1 MRLRTDV
8 SIEDS
13 VDRFGQ
19 QIVLVHDPVAHR
31 SFALP
36 RLAGS
41 IARRLQGEVEVDELD
56 DLARELDGTA
66 GSEDIEAFVARLSEL
81 CLLDEAL
88 SAAEIQRLAREANR
102 EEQWQGL
109 RSIVRFAAERVPCYR
124 DKLAALGIT
133 GRLETPEDLAAIP
146 LLTKEE
152 IQANYPDG
160 FIPDDTDLAVAM
172 ESREVM
178 VGTSSGSSAGDRL
191 RMVFS
196 AETRA
201 LQMAAGAMLNRDVY
215 AAFRAPQAVLTSM
228 HCADPYV
235 CVRETPDMEGR
246 IRDGNRLLL
255 LPPADPAIPTLDEVR
270 QILGELVAYRAVYLD
285 CNPSYLANVT
295 YAAVDAGLALPR
307 LGVITSGY
315 EYLSELTRRFLAAA
329 WGCPVYNRFT
339 ASELGNFQFL
349 ECEHGALHVHERYF
363 YPEILRDGRPARPG
377 ELGSLVETTL
387 QDPIPMIR
395 YDTRDLFVAGDGS
408 QCPCGGS
415 RTIGEIAGRAADLT
429 VAVDGSPRSVRDVDL
444 ALAAVA
450 GLRTYQLVQPRLASY
465 ELKLV
470 VEPGADGKAV
480 QRCAAEAVAA
490 VMGNGSAIRTIA
502 AKHIYTE
509 TSGKFRRCRS
519 EVPGANLL
527 VRAGRPGGTA

>member
-1 MRLRTDV
+1 MRLRSDV

-19 QIVLVHDPVAHR
+19 PIVLVHDPVAHR

-36 RLAGS
+36 TLAGA
-41 IARRLQGEVEVDELD
+41 IVRRLHSEVAFD
-56 DLARELDGTA
+56 DLAGELDGTI
-66 GSEDIEAFVARLSEL
+66 GIDDVEAFVARLSEL

-88 SAAEIQRLAREANR
+88 SIAEIQRLAREANR
-102 EEQWQGL
+102 DEQWQGL
-109 RSIVRFAAERVPCYR
+109 RAIVRFAAERVPHYR
-124 DKLAALGIT
+124 DKFAELGVT
-133 GRLETPEDLAAIP
+133 SRLESPDDLAAIP
-146 LLTKEE
+146 LLTKAE
-152 IQANYPDG
+152 IQADYPDG
-160 FIPDDTDLAVAM
+160 FISDDTDLAEAM
-172 ESREVM
+172 EHHEVM
-178 VGTSSGSSAGDRL
+178 VGTSSGSSAGERL
-191 RMVFS
+191 QMVFS

-235 CVRETPDMEGR
+235 CVRKTPELEGR

-255 LPPADPAIPTLDEVR
+255 LPPTDPAIPTLDEVR
-270 QILGELVAYRAVYLD
+270 TILGELVAHRAVHVD

-295 YAAVDAGLALPR
+295 YAAVDAGLELPR
-307 LGVITSGY
+307 LNVITSGY
-315 EYLSELTRRFLAAA
+315 EYLSELTRRFLANA
-329 WGCPVYNRFT
+329 WGCRVYNRFT

-349 ECEHGALHVHERYF
+349 ECEHGAMHVHERYY

-395 YDTRDLFVAGDGS
+395 YDTRDLFVAGDGR

-415 RTIGEIAGRAADLT
+415 RTVGEIAGRAADLI

-444 ALAAVA
+444 AVSAVV
-450 GLRTYQLVQPRLASY
+450 GLRIYQLVQPRLATY

-470 VEPGADGKAV
+470 VEPGADSKTV
-480 QRCAAEAVAA
+480 QRSAAEAVAA

-527 VRAGRPGGTA
+527 VRAGRPAAETAS